1 MLQILKSIFGSA
13 GEPSPHPDELIRRA
27 IERAVDGTDPRLRAL
42 SGHQKKLRP
51 AVIHALDHI
60 VALVDSLPPLLEVSA
75 RSFGSDPELAA
86 YFVSLEHLHELLER
100 DATFSQWRNSPEGNA
115 AEQVVVLLLMTL
127 EERRVLGVALEG
139 DSLRHDVAQTTCS
152 FSKHR
157 FVDPARSEAETRR
170 LLKRRAFDHLLSL
183 ALAGIGSAI
192 AGRGDLERE
201 RDLLR
206 RKQAA
211 LTAGGWGFEEPG
223 GGPPPDP
230 RKLQSQVADIESQ
243 LQALGAGPGLLDA
256 NLERLVGVLK
266 QAEHQLWAEPASLV
280 VDRMGFKQSQA
291 SEQAPELTLTV
302 LRNANRE
309 ALVARVLA
317 IGRDMLPK
325 RRDLLSEAERYLR

>member
-13 GEPSPHPDELIRRA
+13 EEPSPHPDELIRRA

-51 AVIHALDHI
+51 AVIHALDHV
-60 VALVDSLPPLLEVSA
+60 VALVDGLPPILEVSA

-100 DATFSQWRNSPEGNA
+100 DATFNQWRNSAEGA
-115 AEQVVVLLLMTL
+115 AADQIVVLLLMTL

-157 FVDPARSEAETRR
+157 FVDPARAEAETRR

-192 AGRGDLERE
+192 SGRGDLERD
-201 RDLLR
+201 RDLIR

-211 LTAGGWGFEEPG
+211 LAAGRWGFEEPSG
-223 GGPPPDP
+223 AQPPDP
-230 RKLQSQVADIESQ
+230 RKLQSQLEEIESQ

-256 NLERLVGVLK
+256 NLERLIGVLK
-266 QAEHQLWAEPASLV
+266 QAEQQLWAEPAALI

-291 SEQAPELTLTV
+291 SEQAPEITLTV
-302 LRNANRE
+302 LRNANCE

>member
-13 GEPSPHPDELIRRA
+13 EEPTPHPDELIRRA

-51 AVIHALDHI
+51 AVIHALDHVI
-60 VALVDSLPPLLEVSA
+60 ALVDGLPPILEVSA
-75 RSFGSDPELAA
+75 RSFSSDPELAA

-100 DATFSQWRNSPEGNA
+100 DATFNQWRHSVEGAA

-157 FVDPARSEAETRR
+157 FVDPAHAEAETRR
-170 LLKRRAFDHLLSL
+170 LLKRRAFDQLLSL

-211 LTAGGWGFEEPG
+211 LAAGRWGFEEPG
-223 GGPPPDP
+223 SAPPDP
-230 RKLQSQVADIESQ
+230 RKLQTQLEEIEAQ

-256 NLERLVGVLK
+256 NLERLIGVLK
-266 QAEHQLWAEPASLV
+266 QAEQQLWAEPASLI
-280 VDRMGFKQSQA
+280 VDRMGVKQTQA

-317 IGRDMLPK
+317 IGGDMLPK
-325 RRDLLSEAERYLR
+325 HRDLLTDAERYLR